1 MKKFIRLNDVKLI
14 TGLSKSSI
22 YAMMNSG
29 DFPENVSLGARA
41 VAWIESE
48 VSEWVENRVAASRAV
63 SYA

>member
-1 MKKFIRLNDVKLI
+1 MKKFLRLNEVKLV

-29 DFPENVSLGARA
+29 NFPKNVSLGARA

-48 VSEWVENRVAASRAV
+48 VGEWMESRVNASRAV
-63 SYA
+63 AYA